1 MKLISLTYS
10 PNGNI
15 AGYKAQIVIDPQPGV
30 YKAAYLHI
38 VQDMAGDISIASEPY
53 GSSEAQCDRAIAFSR
68 RVLAGVTTLVEPLEG
83 PLQEGGCLDTP
94 EDQRHMLKS
103 DEAAS

>member
-30 YKAAYLHI
+30 FKAAYLHI

-68 RVLAGVTTLVEPLEG
+68 RVLAGVTRSWSHWTGLGKKGATSMRPPHDTLSRYPRYLY
-83 PLQEGGCLDTP
+83 
-94 EDQRHMLKS
+94 H
-103 DEAAS
+103 